1 MFTVNCL
8 NPGVMPSV
16 RFPPFNRK
24 HFVSLG
30 EDKSLTGEG
39 EGGGGGGEILYV
51 PSDNVWFVRVVILK
65 YAWYH
70 FWPFKRCNPGVILR

>member
-39 EGGGGGGEILYV
+39 EGGGGERYCMCRPITYGL
-51 PSDNVWFVRVVILK
+51 
-65 YAWYH
+65 
-70 FWPFKRCNPGVILR
+70 

>member
-8 NPGVMPSV
+8 NPGVMSSL

-30 EDKSLTGEG
+30 EDKSLKGEG
-39 EGGGGGGEILYV
+39 WGGGGGGGGG
-51 PSDNVWFVRVVILK
+51 
-65 YAWYH
+65 
-70 FWPFKRCNPGVILR
+70 GVEYRMFCPITYGL

>member
-8 NPGVMPSV
+8 NPGVMSSL

-30 EDKSLTGEG
+30 EDKSLKGEG
-39 EGGGGGGEILYV
+39 WGGGGGGENRMFFPITYGL
-51 PSDNVWFVRVVILK
+51 
-65 YAWYH
+65 
-70 FWPFKRCNPGVILR
+70 

>member
-16 RFPPFNRK
+16 TFPPFNRK

-30 EDKSLTGEG
+30 EDKSLTGGEG
-39 EGGGGGGEILYV
+39 EGGGGGRDTV
-51 PSDNVWFVRVVILK
+51 CAVR
-65 YAWYH
+65 
-70 FWPFKRCNPGVILR
+70 

>member
-8 NPGVMPSV
+8 NPGVMSSL

-30 EDKSLTGEG
+30 EDKSLKG
-39 EGGGGGGEILYV
+39 EGGGEIPYV
-51 PSDNVWFVRVVILK
+51 LSDNVWFVRVSINMVSFL
-65 YAWYH
+65 A
-70 FWPFKRCNPGVILR
+70 F

>member
-30 EDKSLTGEG
+30 EDKSLKGEG
-39 EGGGGGGEILYV
+39 AGGGIPYV
-51 PSDNVWFVRVVILK
+51 LSDNVWFVRVSINMVSFL
-65 YAWYH
+65 A
-70 FWPFKRCNPGVILR
+70 F

>member
-30 EDKSLTGEG
+30 EDKSLKGEG
-39 EGGGGGGEILYV
+39 AKGGGGGGGIPYV
-51 PSDNVWFVRVVILK
+51 LSDNVWFVRVSINMVSFL
-65 YAWYH
+65 A
-70 FWPFKRCNPGVILR
+70 F

>member
-8 NPGVMPSV
+8 NPGVMSSL

-30 EDKSLTGEG
+30 EDKSLKG
-39 EGGGGGGEILYV
+39 EGGGIPYV
-51 PSDNVWFVRVVILK
+51 LSDNVWFVRVSINMVSFL
-65 YAWYH
+65 A
-70 FWPFKRCNPGVILR
+70 F

>member
-8 NPGVMPSV
+8 NPGVMSSL

-30 EDKSLTGEG
+30 EDKSLKR
-39 EGGGGGGEILYV
+39 EGGGGGGIPYV
-51 PSDNVWFVRVVILK
+51 LSDNVWFVRVSINMVSFL
-65 YAWYH
+65 A
-70 FWPFKRCNPGVILR
+70 F

>member
-8 NPGVMPSV
+8 NPGVMSSL

-30 EDKSLTGEG
+30 EDKSLKG
-39 EGGGGGGEILYV
+39 EGGGPQVGEVTRLGKVKNNPPLHAILQTA
-51 PSDNVWFVRVVILK
+51 F
-65 YAWYH
+65 
-70 FWPFKRCNPGVILR
+70 PGCTFLRLLNGR